1 MQPDLVSGV
10 AHLPT
15 AGHGNPFLLS
25 HNCQE
30 RRWDIK
36 VIFDSGSIWLNAG
49 EAVTKSISLKDSIN
63 APLVLGGT
71 GYYRVNYDT
80 DWWREIAE
88 ILRTDTDKIDPMN
101 RAQVTC

>member
-36 VIFDSGSIWLNAG
+36 VILGPAEGSIWLNAG
-49 EAVTKSISLKDSIN
+49 EAEAKSMTIYV
-63 APLVLGGT
+63 PLVLGGT

>member
-1 MQPDLVSGV
+1 MTIYV
-10 AHLPT
+10 
-15 AGHGNPFLLS
+15 PF
-25 HNCQE
+25 
-30 RRWDIK
+30 
-36 VIFDSGSIWLNAG
+36 
-49 EAVTKSISLKDSIN
+49 
-63 APLVLGGT
+63 VLGGT